1 MLWCVIANTIIN
13 QVRLGGAINY
23 VSTFEGGGVS
33 GMLTFA
39 DMGEGGIWNADV
51 SIFILK
57 NNEKLRP
64 TTASDVQFD
73 EILL

>member
-1 MLWCVIANTIIN
+1 MGPSIK
-13 QVRLGGAINY
+13 Y
-23 VSTFEGGGVS
+23 VSIFEGGGVP
-33 GMLTFA
+33 GMLTSA